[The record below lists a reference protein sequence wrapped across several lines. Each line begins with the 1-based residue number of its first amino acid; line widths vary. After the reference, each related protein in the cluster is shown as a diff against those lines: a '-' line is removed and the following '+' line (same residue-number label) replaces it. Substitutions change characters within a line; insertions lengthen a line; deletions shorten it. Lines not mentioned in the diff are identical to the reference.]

1 MACKT
6 ALITGGAGYLGSH
19 VAKLLKEEGFEVHIL
34 DIFDPSHKYFDKV
47 YHTDVAQ
54 NLNHI
59 FEETQY
65 DIIYHFAARIE
76 VSLSNK
82 YPVQFWYNN
91 VAGTINVLNMM
102 KKYGMKNI
110 VFSSTAAVYKSN
122 DVPLKE
128 YSTKH
133 NNSVYGKTKLICEQ
147 AIHDAG
153 VNYVIFRFFNLAGAD
168 ESGLIGENHIP
179 ETHLIPNLLSN
190 EECEI
195 YGNDYPTFDGT
206 CVRDYVHVNDVADA
220 CLKAYDY
227 LINEKTSA
235 ILNLGSGQGTSIMQV
250 IDEIERI
257 TNKKINY
264 TIKNRREGDAPYLV
278 ADIELAK
285 LILNWEPT
293 YSLADIIRTAIN
305 YKKKTVD
312 SEN

>member
-1 MACKT
+1 VARKT
-6 ALITGGAGYLGSH
+6 ALISGGAGYLGSH
-19 VAKLLKEEGFEVHIL
+19 VAKLLKEQDFEVHII
-34 DIFDPSHKYFDKV
+34 DIFQPSHNYYDRVFHD
-47 YHTDVAQ
+47 DVAQ
-54 NLNHI
+54 DLNHI
-59 FEETQY
+59 FQQTQY

-91 VAGTINVLNMM
+91 VAGTINILNMM
-102 KKYGMKNI
+102 KKYSIKNI
-110 VFSSTAAVYKSN
+110 VFSSTAAVYQS
-122 DVPLKE
+122 DDEPLKE

-133 NNSVYGKTKLICEQ
+133 NNSIYGKTKLICEQ
-147 AIHDAG
+147 AIHDAD

-179 ETHLIPNLLSN
+179 ETHLIPNLISN

-227 LINEKTSA
+227 LINENSSV
-235 ILNLGSGQGTSIMQV
+235 ILNLGSGQGSSIMQV

-257 TNKKINY
+257 TNNKINY

-278 ADIELAK
+278 ADIERANLVLDWK
-285 LILNWEPT
+285 PT
-293 YSLADIIRTAIN
+293 HSLAEIIKSAIN
-305 YKKKTVD
+305 YKKTVD
-312 SEN
+312 RKK